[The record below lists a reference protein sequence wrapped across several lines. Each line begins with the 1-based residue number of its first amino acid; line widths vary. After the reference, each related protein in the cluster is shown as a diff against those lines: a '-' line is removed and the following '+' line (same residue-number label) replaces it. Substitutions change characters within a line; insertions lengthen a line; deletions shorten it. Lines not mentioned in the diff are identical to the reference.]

1 MAYQLL
7 LALLGNTSNQK
18 TVRIMADILEHP
30 RAFAKEKAWEFK
42 DGSKVWIEAPPG
54 GHLTVC
60 EAIYM
65 LDDVKFRIH
74 SMMRAESD

>member
-1 MAYQLL
+1 M
-7 LALLGNTSNQK
+7 NTLDNIE
-18 TVRIMADILEHP
+18 RMADILEHP
-30 RAFAKEKAWEFK
+30 RAHVKEKAWDFK
-42 DGSKVWIEAPPG
+42 DGSKLWIEAAPG

-74 SMMRAESD
+74 SMMYKELP